1 VVLGDGTLP
10 LPILQAQ
17 VEKWIQ
23 SEK

>member
-17 VEKWIQ
+17 VEKWIAAAH
-23 SEK
+23 